1 MKIYVKK
8 ESNDLTLQAPT
19 SQNCQTHLKNL
30 FATADDCL
38 SVFDH
43 LVGLVLKGLRFQK
56 M

>member
-30 FATADDCL
+30 FATADELFKCVWP
-38 SVFDH
+38 SCG
-43 LVGLVLKGLRFQK
+43 VGA
-56 M
+56 